1 MGGGEGL
8 LFESHTHTVLQE
20 YVKMRMYALITPSF
34 F

>member
-20 YVKMRMYALITPSF
+20 YVKMRLYALISF